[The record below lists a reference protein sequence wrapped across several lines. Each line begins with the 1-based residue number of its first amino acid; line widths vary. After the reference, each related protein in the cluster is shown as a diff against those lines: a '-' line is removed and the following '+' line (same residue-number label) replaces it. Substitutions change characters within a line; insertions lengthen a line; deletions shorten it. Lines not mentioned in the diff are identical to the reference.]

1 MENKIIYIYTTPSMK
16 KEGYVKIGETTLRK
30 DNNGNLLNEEDS
42 VKKRI
47 EEQHYTAGTFNKEN
61 KFNQFEILFF
71 ENSYIKETN
80 SYFSDK
86 DIHKILNDYG
96 LKCWKDNS
104 FYIDNN
110 GKKIEK
116 VKTTTEIYKI
126 SINIVKNIFYKLKNN
141 EDITEQ
147 DLQIKR
153 LPLMLK
159 DEQSKVIEET
169 KQYFINEREQF
180 PKSTINYL
188 WFLKMGFGKTI
199 SSYQFIKEM
208 NFDKNIIITYV
219 PSVEDG
225 WKEDIR
231 KFQGFE
237 DYIFISS
244 TQKDN
249 KDKKYIEGQ
258 IKQGKKV
265 VFFLSF
271 QKINSDNKKEQK
283 NNEEYLKGIFEL
295 NWDLLIK
302 EEYHYGV
309 HNDKSKDI
317 TSNIEDEDIFNEEEN
332 KLAQSIIKQ
341 ENKIKTNNILCL
353 SGTPFNVLKS
363 GEFTDKQ
370 VSKFDYIEE
379 QKLKEQ
385 KLKDLSQEDKEK
397 SIYYKIPKMKMFNFD
412 LKDTISKYTEQ
423 GKNEFSISYFFKA
436 ENNEFIG
443 NNKTLIQYFIKGL
456 YKDIEQQ
463 IYKKKEELDDL
474 IFNNETVKEQEL
486 ETELSCNI
494 FNIDNTNIDK
504 TYTQHTLWL
513 LPSIESCY
521 ALEKVLKEE
530 EYFKDFEILNVNKK
544 EYGSGVSVV
553 NKVKEQIEESET
565 QNKRTITLSLQKL
578 GVGVNVPQW
587 GSVIFLN
594 DMKSEQ
600 SYFQYA
606 FRCQRGYNYPKY
618 DNNGNFIGTKT
629 KTECYVFD
637 FNYLRSFQMYE
648 GFNINA
654 SSNENKQEETME
666 DLTHYLP
673 ILSIE
678 EDSKIIE
685 MSIEDIFN
693 RIEQSYSLLSGTEYQ
708 QKFNKSLVFN
718 HNVKDIFKNKEDL
731 LSLINCIKI
740 EKDIKR
746 IKDNEI
752 SDKEQKLIDKLKTKK
767 NKTQKEQSD
776 EDKIIEK
783 QNNLI
788 VKKLKIIYSR
798 IPLSI
803 YLSKTK
809 EIDLY
814 SVVDNFN
821 EQQFEIIFKMTKENF
836 KDIVEI
842 TNLDIQ
848 EINRFIR
855 QFHKLEHNNFDI
867 SEIEIL

>member
-1 MENKIIYIYTTPSMK
+1 M
-16 KEGYVKIGETTLRK
+16 
-30 DNNGNLLNEEDS
+30 
-42 VKKRI
+42 
-47 EEQHYTAGTFNKEN
+47 
-61 KFNQFEILFF
+61 
-71 ENSYIKETN
+71 
-80 SYFSDK
+80 
-86 DIHKILNDYG
+86 
-96 LKCWKDNS
+96 
-104 FYIDNN
+104 
-110 GKKIEK
+110 
-116 VKTTTEIYKI
+116 
-126 SINIVKNIFYKLKNN
+126 
-141 EDITEQ
+141 
-147 DLQIKR
+147 
-153 LPLMLK
+153 
-159 DEQSKVIEET
+159 
-169 KQYFINEREQF
+169 
-180 PKSTINYL
+180 
-188 WFLKMGFGKTI
+188 
-199 SSYQFIKEM
+199 
-208 NFDKNIIITYV
+208 
-219 PSVEDG
+219 
-225 WKEDIR
+225 
-231 KFQGFE
+231 
-237 DYIFISS
+237 
-244 TQKDN
+244 
-249 KDKKYIEGQ
+249 
-258 IKQGKKV
+258 
-265 VFFLSF
+265 
-271 QKINSDNKKEQK
+271 
-283 NNEEYLKGIFEL
+283 
-295 NWDLLIK
+295 
-302 EEYHYGV
+302 
-309 HNDKSKDI
+309 
-317 TSNIEDEDIFNEEEN
+317 
-332 KLAQSIIKQ
+332 
-341 ENKIKTNNILCL
+341 
-353 SGTPFNVLKS
+353 
-363 GEFTDKQ
+363 
-370 VSKFDYIEE
+370 
-379 QKLKEQ
+379 
-385 KLKDLSQEDKEK
+385 
-397 SIYYKIPKMKMFNFD
+397 
-412 LKDTISKYTEQ
+412 
-423 GKNEFSISYFFKA
+423 
-436 ENNEFIG
+436 
-443 NNKTLIQYFIKGL
+443 
-456 YKDIEQQ
+456 
-463 IYKKKEELDDL
+463 
-474 IFNNETVKEQEL
+474 
-486 ETELSCNI
+486 
-494 FNIDNTNIDK
+494 
-504 TYTQHTLWL
+504 
-513 LPSIESCY
+513 
-521 ALEKVLKEE
+521 
-530 EYFKDFEILNVNKK
+530 
-544 EYGSGVSVV
+544 

-678 EDSKIIE
+678 KDSKIIE

-783 QNNLI
+783 QKNLI
-788 VKKLKIIYSR
+788 VEKLKIIYSR

>member
-678 EDSKIIE
+678 KDSKIIE

>member
-249 KDKKYIEGQ
+249 KDKKYIEKQ

-494 FNIDNTNIDK
+494 FNIDNTNIDN

-678 EDSKIIE
+678 KDSKIIE

-783 QNNLI
+783 QKNLI
-788 VKKLKIIYSR
+788 VEKLKIIYSR